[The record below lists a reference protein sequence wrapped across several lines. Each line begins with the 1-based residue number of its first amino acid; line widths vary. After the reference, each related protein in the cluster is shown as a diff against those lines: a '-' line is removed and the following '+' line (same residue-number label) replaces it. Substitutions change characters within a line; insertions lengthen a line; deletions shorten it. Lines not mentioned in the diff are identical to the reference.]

1 MKINWA
7 ERWVVNNP
15 LRVMEQE
22 IEIRWMRSKMPLR
35 PGGTILEIGSGR
47 GAGAG
52 LILREFHPATLHAS
66 DLDFDMIRRAKSY
79 LSADARNR
87 ISLLTAD
94 ATHLPYRD
102 ESFDALFGFGFL
114 HHVLDWRAAV
124 AEIARVLK
132 AGGTYYME
140 EIYPVLY
147 QNFITRHLLLHPTK
161 DRFGSKELR
170 TVLIKEGF
178 SFLDALDLKFAGIL
192 AVLKRK

>member
-1 MKINWA
+1 MKLNWA

-15 LRVMEQE
+15 VRVMEQKLQ
-22 IEIRWMRSKMPLR
+22 IRWMRSKMQLR

-47 GAGAG
+47 GAGAD
-52 LILREFHPATLHAS
+52 LILRVFHPAILHAS
-66 DLDFDMIRRAKSY
+66 DFDFDMIRRAKTY
-79 LSADARNR
+79 LGADARSR
-87 ISLLTAD
+87 ISLLAAD

-102 ESFDALFGFGFL
+102 ESLDAVFGFGFL

-132 AGGTYYME
+132 AGGTYCME

-161 DRFGSKELR
+161 DRFGSKELH

-178 SFLDALDLKFAGIL
+178 SFLGVLDIRLAGIL